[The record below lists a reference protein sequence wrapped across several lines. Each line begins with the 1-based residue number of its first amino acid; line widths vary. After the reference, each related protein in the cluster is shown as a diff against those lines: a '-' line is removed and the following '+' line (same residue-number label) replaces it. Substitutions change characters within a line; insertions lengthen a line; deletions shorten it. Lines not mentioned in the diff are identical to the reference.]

1 LERKNLLK
9 IDNMFEDKLKV
20 GQMAYLTSQTSLTK
34 IIYIK
39 QIDGEDVTLDNG
51 LIVKAKSINDIIK
64 INDIIIKFK

>member
-1 LERKNLLK
+1 
-9 IDNMFEDKLKV
+9 
-20 GQMAYLTSQTSLTK
+20 MAYLTSQTSLTK

-51 LIVKAKSINDIIK
+51 LILKAKSINDIIK

>member
-1 LERKNLLK
+1 ML
-9 IDNMFEDKLKV
+9 EDKLKI
-20 GQMAYLTSQTSLTK
+20 GQIAYLTSQTSPTK